1 MATSESQE
9 PDRTGR
15 SGRWRR
21 REQRRVSR
29 RTALKKHGAGLRTVY
44 RDAVLKRL
52 RKKKRE

>member
-1 MATSESQE
+1 MNES
-9 PDRTGR
+9 DAGKGGR

-29 RTALKKHGAGLRTVY
+29 RNRLEKHGAGLRRVY

-52 RKKKRE
+52 RAKRRK